1 MLYTQTNINEKF
13 SFLKTSCKLYNQ
25 TMFEQNSFNSM
36 TINLLKKITNRYIS
50 YKKVVYQA
58 V

>member
-36 TINLLKKITNRYIS
+36 TINLLKKWTNRYIS
-50 YKKVVYQA
+50 YKKVVY
-58 V
+58 